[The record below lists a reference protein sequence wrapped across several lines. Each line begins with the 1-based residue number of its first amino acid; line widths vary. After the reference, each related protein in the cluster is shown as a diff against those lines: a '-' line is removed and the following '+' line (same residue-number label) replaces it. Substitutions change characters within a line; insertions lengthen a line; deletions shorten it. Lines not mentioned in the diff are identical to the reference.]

1 MDAIKTPREHLYEK
15 QRAPPSV
22 ECAGVRRV
30 VPAALP
36 VLPRVAGVVHPA
48 RWKRP
53 GEWPPLHHRQ
63 GLSLHLP
70 VPVVAAVASA
80 ARCGLTAA
88 VGPGSR

>member
-1 MDAIKTPREHLYEK
+1 MRKENAGCHKNKGLEGRHVIT
-15 QRAPPSV
+15 
-22 ECAGVRRV
+22 AGVRRV

-88 VGPGSR
+88 